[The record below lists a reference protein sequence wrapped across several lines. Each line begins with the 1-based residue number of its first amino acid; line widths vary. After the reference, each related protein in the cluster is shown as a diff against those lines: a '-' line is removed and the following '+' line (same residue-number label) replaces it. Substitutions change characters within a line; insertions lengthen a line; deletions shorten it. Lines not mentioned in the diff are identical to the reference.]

1 MFCSSVCFYI
11 FNMILYL
18 LFYFDFSLLLGF
30 WRTLRLVFF
39 YLERFST
46 VHFII
51 HFPFP
56 NFILILSEMILEN
69 FARFQMNAKNQ
80 RSSVILQYLY
90 GSGVTGLWGQEL
102 FPFPQ
107 LNDTVFLKCQN
118 CRCICDFEL
127 YHYSFWFYIIF
138 LKFPA
143 LLICKNFWDFKR
155 NDESFHITK
164 VNKYVGVIPNNAIVD
179 TFAGQEIYYFSKW
192 ACFIT

>member
-56 NFILILSEMILEN
+56 NFILILSEMILLEN

-80 RSSVILQYLY
+80 RSSVILQYLMALASLDFGGRSY
-90 GSGVTGLWGQEL
+90 FHFLSWMTQYSLSAWTADVYVT
-102 FPFPQ
+102 
-107 LNDTVFLKCQN
+107 LNYIITVF
-118 CRCICDFEL
+118 
-127 YHYSFWFYIIF
+127 
-138 LKFPA
+138 
-143 LLICKNFWDFKR
+143 
-155 NDESFHITK
+155 
-164 VNKYVGVIPNNAIVD
+164 G
-179 TFAGQEIYYFSKW
+179 
-192 ACFIT
+192 FI